1 MLRAERHKAF
11 SAICAFLVTS
21 EERSGP
27 AKRDHVKRF
36 FDWNPDRSFFFYH
49 AAKGWVLFCR
59 CGDVGNARALSILS
73 TAPSPAIAS
82 RQTAIGARSVS
93 A

>member
-1 MLRAERHKAF
+1 MLRAREAQAF

-21 EERSGP
+21 EERSGL
-27 AKRDHVKRF
+27 AERDHVKRF
-36 FDWNPDRSFFFYH
+36 FNWNPDRSFFSYH

-59 CGDVGNARALSILS
+59 CGDVGNARALSMMS